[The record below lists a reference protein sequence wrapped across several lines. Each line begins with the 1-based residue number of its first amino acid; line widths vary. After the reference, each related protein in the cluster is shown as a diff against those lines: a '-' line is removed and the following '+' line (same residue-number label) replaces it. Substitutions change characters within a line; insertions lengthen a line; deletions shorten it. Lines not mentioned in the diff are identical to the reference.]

1 MGGRQA
7 VRPRTLDPVSKVR
20 ILPAQPVSRKASFRR
35 RIGVSLFRSL
45 VIFHKKI
52 ERFPI
57 LRIKL
62 TVLPGR
68 VREYKTQNSTS
79 FAIYRAYSIGS
90 DIVKGKKCYRPR
102 ACSED

>member
-20 ILPAQPVSRKASFRR
+20 ILPAQPVFRKAIFRW
-35 RIGVSLFRSL
+35 RIGFSLFRPL
-45 VIFHKKI
+45 VVFHKKI

-57 LRIKL
+57 LRSKL

-68 VREYKTQNSTS
+68 VREYKTQNSTFFLHRLRS
-79 FAIYRAYSIGS
+79 
-90 DIVKGKKCYRPR
+90 VKYFSPLREFENLNSGV
-102 ACSED
+102 